1 MSIEL
6 NLGKLEEKLSPCVSE
21 IKKTTSFELVE
32 LKYIDENLG
41 LKGALKT
48 KNYAMFKLFKRNDI
62 LSFSPREELI
72 NDIRGVFENEFPD
85 TNFSDFDVSSIIYD
99 NHKFIK
105 DDFLH
110 SRKIK
115 ANSRP
120 DLLVLMKIIYHVQN
134 LEIIDLVNL
143 KKIRVLTPLTLMKI
157 KRDIR
162 KIILNFIFRNP
173 YSIKYIKQDNRTKF
187 QRDSYF
193 WKPEFELF
201 LDLWYA
207 ASLNYKEPI
216 TIKAF
221 QQKIGNPAFS
231 TPTKIGKCNTKYFYK
246 LFKNIPY
253 MFQQISQDDLKQVHN
268 NVKKYIKIRNLS
280 EVYKDYSIYWDD
292 EITKKAQITILLL
305 RDLGIEIL
313 TLEKIPSLSFNKS
326 LDLHDPR
333 KYQRHHIF
341 TNDKEKIDPNRL
353 VLSVLNSHNSLEG
366 LTNLIINLIKER
378 IKWNDNC
385 PQFYLNNINNAQ
397 QLWKE
402 FLKRRDDIKYK
413 GTEHFL
419 RTYYPDVV
427 NRFYFNVP
435 KDHLESVI
443 KQLIQDWVSD
453 GNPIPLLPKYL

>member
-1 MSIEL
+1 
-6 NLGKLEEKLSPCVSE
+6 
-21 IKKTTSFELVE
+21 
-32 LKYIDENLG
+32 
-41 LKGALKT
+41 
-48 KNYAMFKLFKRNDI
+48 

-72 NDIRGVFENEFPD
+72 NNISGVFENEFPD
-85 TNFSDFDVSSIIYD
+85 IDFSDFDVSRIIYN

-120 DLLVLMKIIYHVQN
+120 DLLVLMKIIYHIQN
-134 LEIIDLVNL
+134 LEINDLVNL
-143 KKIRVLTPLTLMKI
+143 KKLRVLTPLTIMRI
-157 KRDIR
+157 KKDIR
-162 KIILNFIFRNP
+162 KIILSFIFRNP

-187 QRDSYF
+187 QRDTYF

-216 TIKAF
+216 TIKTF

-246 LFKNIPY
+246 LFKKLPY
-253 MFQQISQDDLKQVHN
+253 MFPQISQDDLKQVHN

-292 EITKKAQITILLL
+292 EITKKAQITILIL
-305 RDLGIEIL
+305 RDLGLEIL
-313 TLEKIPSLSFNKS
+313 TLEKILSISFNKN
-326 LDLHDPR
+326 LDLHDSR

-353 VLSVLNSHNSLEG
+353 VLSVLNSHTSLEG
-366 LTNLIINLIKER
+366 LQDLIIDLINER
-378 IKWNDNC
+378 INWNDDC
-385 PQFYLNNINNAQ
+385 PQFYLNNIKNAQ
-397 QLWKE
+397 LLWKE
-402 FLKRRDDIKYK
+402 FLKRQNDIIYN
-413 GTEHFL
+413 GVEYFF
-419 RTYYPDVV
+419 RTHYPDVV
-427 NRFYFNVP
+427 NRFYNDVP
-435 KDHLESVI
+435 IDQLEFVI
-443 KQLIQDWVSD
+443 RQVIQDWVKD
-453 GNPIPLLPKYL
+453 GNPIPVLPKYLHNLLIQ